1 MPTTPTL
8 PASLARYLPPRM
20 RRPLA
25 HALAAG
31 AVVACLALLLPNQY
45 KAEARILPDA
55 GHGPA
60 TPRTGVWAPSAQP
73 ELPGSREDGPTIIF
87 AEILKSR
94 RVADALLTATY
105 DYGCRAW
112 RFGRVRRER
121 GTLLDYL
128 EAPDTDRALGAFRRL
143 LTVERSPKSGLLTVA
158 AETRSPELSMLVA
171 RGAVAELR
179 AALVDLSQAEGRSRA
194 RNAGERLEEVDAFCK
209 AQAEAFRRFQEAN
222 RNWEASP
229 EPNLR
234 FQGTQLRQQLALWQ
248 RVQENLTLNHEQA
261 LVEARNDAQPLLVLD
276 PGGLPR
282 EKSRPHRSFLVLGA
296 FGLTFATSWTV
307 LNPRTVHDLFLSREK
322 P

>member
-1 MPTTPTL
+1 V
-8 PASLARYLPPRM
+8 S
-20 RRPLA
+20 
-25 HALAAG
+25 
-31 AVVACLALLLPNQY
+31 ACLAILLPNNY

-60 TPRTGVWAPSAQP
+60 SPHTGVWAPSAQP
-73 ELPGSREDGPTIIF
+73 ELPSSREDGPTIIF

-94 RVADALLTATY
+94 RVADALLTAPY

-112 RFGRVRRER
+112 RFGRVRRVR

-128 EAPDTDRALGAFRRL
+128 DAPDTDRALGSFRRL

-171 RGAVAELR
+171 RRAVAELR
-179 AALVDLSQAEGRSRA
+179 GALVELSQAEGRSRA

-209 AQAEAFRRFQEAN
+209 AQAEAFRRFQDAN
-222 RNWEASP
+222 RNWEGSP

-234 FQGTQLRQQLALWQ
+234 FQGAQLKGQLALWN

-296 FGLTFATSWTV
+296 MAVTFATSWTV
-307 LNPRTVHDLFLSREK
+307 LNPRTVHDLFLSREN